1 MAPRPAP
8 PYRAAMAE
16 EADPVERIVELE
28 IKLAYQDHV
37 IRELDALVR
46 AFGERLDRAEREL
59 KTLKDSLISPAVPLG
74 PQHEPPPHY

>member
-1 MAPRPAP
+1 MSDTPDPA
-8 PYRAAMAE
+8 
-16 EADPVERIVELE
+16 ERLVELE

-46 AFGERLDRAEREL
+46 AFGDRLDKAEREL
-59 KTLKDSLISPAVPLG
+59 KTIKDGLRSPEAPLG

>member
-1 MAPRPAP
+1 MSD
-8 PYRAAMAE
+8 

-37 IRELDALVR
+37 IAALDALVR

-59 KTLKDSLISPAVPLG
+59 KALKDSLASPAVPLG
-74 PQHEPPPHY
+74 PPNEPPPHY